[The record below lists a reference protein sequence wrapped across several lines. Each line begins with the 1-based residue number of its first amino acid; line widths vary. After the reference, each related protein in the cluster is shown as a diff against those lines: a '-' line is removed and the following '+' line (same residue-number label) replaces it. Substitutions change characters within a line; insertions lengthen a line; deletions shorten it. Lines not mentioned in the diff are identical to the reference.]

1 MSNEAQSR
9 HTGVYSSLL
18 TALVGELLL
27 FALCYIGVFL
37 VSGYLFQI
45 CAFAVLMAISLHF
58 PSTLLA
64 GIRKHNGPLVLVS
77 LLPVS
82 LGMWIALGLLNLS
95 NGLLLRILYLLEPY

>member
-9 HTGVYSSLL
+9 HSGVYSSLL

-45 CAFAVLMAISLHF
+45 CAFAVLMAISLRI
-58 PSTLLA
+58 PSQSA
-64 GIRKHNGPLVLVS
+64 R
-77 LLPVS
+77 
-82 LGMWIALGLLNLS
+82 
-95 NGLLLRILYLLEPY
+95 